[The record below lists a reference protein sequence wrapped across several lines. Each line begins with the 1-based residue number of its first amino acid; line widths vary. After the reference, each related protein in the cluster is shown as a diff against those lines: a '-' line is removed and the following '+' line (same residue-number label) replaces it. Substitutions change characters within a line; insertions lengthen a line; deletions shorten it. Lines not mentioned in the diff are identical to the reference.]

1 MARFSK
7 SMLVGLIAV
16 FVACTSLMYVRMR
29 LAIPTGKLEKSV
41 SGVNREPEPPPGEP
55 PTIEFAEPNMSSAE
69 RQTFLTA
76 DYEISR
82 TVAELP
88 AGIRKLYT
96 VKGGSRIAMADPG
109 ERFEA
114 TDVTSDSNLPG
125 RRLIFAGVA
134 QDRAFVHYEE
144 GGIAHSYIVELFRLE
159 PSGTAMGIWRGYCGP
174 AKSLEDI
181 RRLMAMS
188 DYN

>member
-159 PSGTAMGIWRGYCGP
+159 PSGTAVGIWRGYCGP

>member
-1 MARFSK
+1 MSRFSK
-7 SMLVGLIAV
+7 TVLVGLIAV
-16 FVACTSLMYVRMR
+16 FVGSGLFYLRMR
-29 LAIPTGKLEKSV
+29 LAMPTSKLEKSV
-41 SGVNREPEPPPGEP
+41 SDAKREPELPTGEL
-55 PTIEFAEPNMSSAE
+55 PTIKFAAPNMSSAE
-69 RQTFLTA
+69 RQTFLTG
-76 DYEISR
+76 DYRISR

-88 AGIRKLYT
+88 AGIRELYT

-114 TDVTSDSNLPG
+114 TDVITDPNLPR
-125 RRLIFAGVA
+125 RRLIFAGVT

-159 PSGTAMGIWRGYCGP
+159 QSGTATGIWHGYCGP
-174 AKSLEDI
+174 AESLDDV
-181 RRLMAMS
+181 RQLMAM